1 MLWVS
6 YVFGGSSMLDGV
18 IKYSI
23 EHQRQDTPL
32 FSGYEQLEALRTRLF
47 TLGLIGEKDGIGYGN
62 LSMRDDKS
70 KSFFITATQTGRKH
84 LLSPEYYTYISD
96 YDFTTFKVISQ
107 GTHKPS
113 SEALSHAMI
122 YAIDERIKAVIHIH
136 SLALWQFMK
145 DRNDLS
151 TTAEYGTVQMVK
163 EIAGLYTNLDP
174 MNNNAFVMKGHEEG
188 IITFGQNTEEAE
200 LILYNIMQ
208 AYLQEDTK

>member
-1 MLWVS
+1 
-6 YVFGGSSMLDGV
+6 
-18 IKYSI
+18 
-23 EHQRQDTPL
+23 
-32 FSGYEQLEALRTRLF
+32 
-47 TLGLIGEKDGIGYGN
+47 
-62 LSMRDDKS
+62 
-70 KSFFITATQTGRKH
+70 
-84 LLSPEYYTYISD
+84 
-96 YDFTTFKVISQ
+96 
-107 GTHKPS
+107 
-113 SEALSHAMI
+113 MI

-188 IITFGQNTEEAE
+188 IITFGTSVEEAE